1 MFQNSIDVSTMKGT
15 FITSLYTLALSNCL
29 LIAFPWTVSNC
40 FIFTR
45 WCYIIF
51 GSICFVAVGKLLM
64 IYLESSAIWNM
75 SLVISVLEG
84 IYGTGALKGS
94 YYFSSGNQKRG
105 LVLMLVFFVFGDIL
119 RLMCIYFECYRGGSG
134 IFIQIG
140 ILTVANTLKWV
151 SCVIYFNDCK
161 EREMEKKIDVEEM
174 GKAQV
179 ESNSAKT

>member
-1 MFQNSIDVSTMKGT
+1 
-15 FITSLYTLALSNCL
+15 
-29 LIAFPWTVSNC
+29 
-40 FIFTR
+40 
-45 WCYIIF
+45 
-51 GSICFVAVGKLLM
+51 
-64 IYLESSAIWNM
+64 
-75 SLVISVLEG
+75 
-84 IYGTGALKGS
+84 
-94 YYFSSGNQKRG
+94 
-105 LVLMLVFFVFGDIL
+105 MLVFFVFGDIL